1 MRVRDLNWMQL
12 EAYLERDDRIVL
24 PLGSTEQHAYLSLET
39 DNILAERVAA
49 EAAEPLG
56 VPVLPAVAYGLT
68 PSFAAYPGSPTLRLE
83 TYARVLADLLDSL
96 YAQGFLRV
104 LIVNGH
110 GGNTPARSRVV
121 EWSGAHAD
129 AQVIWHDWW
138 SAPEVGALAD
148 SFDPVWTHASWS
160 ENFPWTR
167 LEGVELPADAK
178 GRVPLPLPLEP
189 RAARRVAGDGSFG
202 GLYARPDEEVLE
214 LWRAGVEGVRALL
227 ERGWDAASSSRRN
240 REK

>member
-1 MRVRDLNWMQL
+1 VRVRDLNWMQL
-12 EAYLERDDRIVL
+12 EAFLEQDDRIVL

-39 DNILAERVAA
+39 DNILSERVAS

-56 VPVLPAVAYGLT
+56 VPVLPVLAYGLT
-68 PSFAAYPGSPTLRLE
+68 PSFAAYPGSLSLRIE
-83 TYARVLADLLDSL
+83 TYVRVLAELLDSL
-96 YAQGFLRV
+96 YEQGFRRI

-110 GGNTPARSRVV
+110 GGNGPARSRVV
-121 EWSGAHAD
+121 EWSGGHGD

-138 SAPEVGALAD
+138 SSPEVGALAD
-148 SFDPVWTHASWS
+148 SFDPVWSHASWS

-167 LEGVELPADAK
+167 LDGVELPAEAK
-178 GRVPLPLPLEP
+178 ERVPLPLPLEP
-189 RAARRVAGDGSFG
+189 TAARRVVGDGSFG
-202 GLYARPDEEVLE
+202 GRYARPDEEVLE

-227 ERGWDAASSSRRN
+227 ESGWDTVSSSRRN